1 VKKINVIQVSADD
14 GEKPFWI
21 SYSDLM
27 TALMILFLVIMV
39 SSLTSIS
46 QQILKVQPV
55 ESDSNPLAAE
65 KPEISKEIDSEKQN
79 FPNAIRQASENRL
92 KELSKICNQIQSM
105 PIINEIDAKV
115 DCNSHKIDL
124 GSAGQFG
131 ANEYKLSYE
140 GTQKLSKLIPAI
152 VETANSSLGRKW
164 LKRIHIQGF
173 TDPQGSYLYNLHL
186 SLRRS
191 EWVMCQIVQTHSEPG
206 FQLPLTDQERNTAK
220 QLFVIGGV
228 SFNNIKE
235 NNSESRR
242 VEFKLEFLDM
252 SEARNG
258 EVVVDHIPPSK
269 EEKCRI

>member
-1 VKKINVIQVSADD
+1 MKRVNVTQTTAED

-46 QQILKVQPV
+46 QQILNIQP
-55 ESDSNPLAAE
+55 DNKGSN
-65 KPEISKEIDSEKQN
+65 SIDSDQLNIQQPISTETQN

-92 KELSKICNQIQSM
+92 KELSKLCNELQSK
-105 PIINEIDAKV
+105 PAIAEIGARV

-131 ANEYKLSYE
+131 ANEYKLSSD
-140 GTQKLSKLIPAI
+140 GAKKLSKLIPAI
-152 VETANSSLGRKW
+152 LETANSSLGHKW

-173 TDPQGSYLYNLHL
+173 TDPQGSYLYNLNL
-186 SLRRS
+186 SLKRS
-191 EWVMCQIVQTHSEPG
+191 EWVMCQIVQTDTESG
-206 FQLPLTDQERNTAK
+206 LRLPLTDQERDKAK

-228 SFNNIKE
+228 SFNNVKE
-235 NNSESRR
+235 SNSESRR

-252 SEARNG
+252 SDARFKDSEPDYMASN
-258 EVVVDHIPPSK
+258 K